1 MGSPQRAH
9 QQGLRKSGRFLIENL
24 GAERYVEF
32 RVAATISEIRKKMIK
47 DMQIESAA
55 EVMLM
60 DSALMAY
67 FNSLK
72 LQRMFG
78 DLTVKIERDMFH
90 DKSMSVTWTSGE
102 TSEVA
107 EFKVE
112 KMLNRASDKLMA
124 LIERTN
130 MTLIRNIKALRDLKM
145 GTLTIHAEQV
155 KLAREQMKQG
165 VNGNRNNGKKRR
177 LNTTVP
183 GNDDGRFVGV
193 SR

>member
-1 MGSPQRAH
+1 
-9 QQGLRKSGRFLIENL
+9 
-24 GAERYVEF
+24 
-32 RVAATISEIRKKMIK
+32 MIK

-55 EVMLM
+55 EVMFM

-78 DLTVKIERDMFH
+78 DLTIKIERDMFH

-165 VNGNRNNGKKRR
+165 MVIGTMAR
-177 LNTTVP
+177 
-183 GNDDGRFVGV
+183 GV
-193 SR
+193 D